1 MTGMFQRWLARA
13 VLLLILGGMAAGC
26 APQTEPV
33 TLTVMAAASLKAPF
47 EDLGKT
53 FEAAHPGV
61 TVMFN
66 FGGSQQ
72 LAQQIS
78 QGAPADVFASAN
90 ARQMDVVVDA
100 GRIEAGAARI
110 FAQNMLVVIV
120 PRENPAGLTGLDDL
134 ARSGYRLV
142 LAAQEVPVGGYTLE
156 FLNKASAGEFGST
169 YKGQVLANVVSY
181 EENVKTVLTKV
192 ALGEADAG
200 VVYSSDVMGADAE
213 KLTQIEIPADLN
225 VVAEYPIAVIMDSAR
240 KDLAGEFAALV
251 LSEAGQA
258 VLAKYG
264 FMPVGE

>member
-1 MTGMFQRWLARA
+1 MHRRWLAWA
-13 VLLLILGGMAAGC
+13 ALYFLLVMLAAGC
-26 APQTEPV
+26 APQAEPV

-47 EDLGKT
+47 EELGKA
-53 FEAAHPGV
+53 FEADHPGV

-72 LAQQIS
+72 LAQQLS

-90 ARQMDVVVDA
+90 AKQMDLVVDA
-100 GRIEAGAARI
+100 GRIEQSAVRP
-110 FAQNMLVVIV
+110 FTRNVLVVVV
-120 PRENPAGLTGLDDL
+120 PKSNPANLTGLADL
-134 ARSGYRLV
+134 ARGGYKLV

-156 FLNKASAGEFGST
+156 FLDKAEAAGTFGAG
-169 YKGQVLANVVSY
+169 YKAGVLVNVVSY

-200 VVYSSDVMGADAE
+200 IVYSSDVSGADAA
-213 KLTQIEIPADLN
+213 KVTQIEIPADLN
-225 VVAEYPIAVIMDSAR
+225 VVAEYPIAVIKDSAH

-258 VLAKYG
+258 VLEKYG
-264 FMPVGE
+264 FMLKEE